1 MLYEWAIVRWATQ
14 KGNGETK
21 PSRFNVRLNPNDRYI
36 ISLDQSTS
44 CTGISIFKVGTGIT
58 MAIELERTGVSPN
71 EYKSNLLAFMRN
83 LIKGNRVVTTLIEDV
98 FEGSSP
104 KTYQILETLASDM
117 EKLLKA
123 TSFGRVERILNP
135 VWVAEFL
142 NDVQVK
148 GKHKRATAKMLT
160 QQIAIQ
166 KYPWALGFKEDAY
179 DAIGIL
185 DSYVTACFNGDTTL
199 LTPRLMNTFVQSKGN
214 HKYDF
219 EIISSKQVQIPEL
232 QDILLTSPEII
243 TVRYNT
249 ILTPDDNAKFAT
261 ELYKHPIVSE
271 PISKSNWTALFCMLT
286 ETYPTDDNEFRMI
299 ALNTAKTIKRNNF
312 FEPLQDFVFMG

>member
-1 MLYEWAIVRWATQ
+1 MLYEWAIVRWATP
-14 KGNGETK
+14 KGQGETK
-21 PSRFNVRLNPNDRYI
+21 PSRFNVKLNPSDRYI
-36 ISLDQSTS
+36 IALDQSTS
-44 CTGISIFKVGTGIT
+44 CTGICIFKVGTGIT

-71 EYKSNLLAFMRN
+71 EYKSNLIAFLRN
-83 LIKGNRVVTTLIEDV
+83 LIKGNRVITTLIEDV
-98 FEGSSP
+98 FEGTSP
-104 KTYQILETLASDM
+104 KTYQILEALASDI
-117 EKLLKA
+117 EKLLKS

-142 NDVQVK
+142 KEENIK

-160 QQIAIQ
+160 QQTAL
-166 KYPWALGFKEDAY
+166 KCCPWALGFKEDAY

-185 DSYVTACFNGDTTL
+185 DSYVSACFAGDNSL

-219 EIISSKQVQIPEL
+219 EIISSKQKTKPEL
-232 QDILLTSPEII
+232 QDTLLTSSEII
-243 TVRYNT
+243 TVRYNN
-249 ILTPDDNAKFAT
+249 ILTPDENAKFAT
-261 ELYKHPIVSE
+261 ELYKYPVVSE
-271 PISKSNWTALFCMLT
+271 PIPKSNWTALFCMLT

-299 ALNTAKTIKRNNF
+299 AANTAKTIKRNNF